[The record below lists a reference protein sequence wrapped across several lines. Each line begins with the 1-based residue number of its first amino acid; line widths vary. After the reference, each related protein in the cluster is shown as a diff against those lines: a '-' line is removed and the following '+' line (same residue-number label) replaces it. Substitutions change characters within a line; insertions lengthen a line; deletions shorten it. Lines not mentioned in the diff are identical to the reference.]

1 MVFGTH
7 TSLILRKVAFNGG
20 LWLDARDSHGP
31 APEIRTGNA
40 SASLRRA
47 EPDVLNSY
55 IEAEIPIPAF
65 AELGNIAKNWWHE

>member
-1 MVFGTH
+1 MSQRGNRLSIEGFQRRH
-7 TSLILRKVAFNGG
+7 PAM
-20 LWLDARDSHGP
+20 AP

-55 IEAEIPIPAF
+55 IEAKIPIPAF